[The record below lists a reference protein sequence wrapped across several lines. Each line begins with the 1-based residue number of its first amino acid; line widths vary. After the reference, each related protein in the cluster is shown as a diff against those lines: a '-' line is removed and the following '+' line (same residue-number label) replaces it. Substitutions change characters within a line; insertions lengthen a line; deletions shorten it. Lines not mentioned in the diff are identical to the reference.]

1 MANTSAF
8 NDKGSEKWGVD
19 EIDAR
24 DKKLA
29 SNLCSQLN
37 K

>member
-1 MANTSAF
+1 MANSSAF

-19 EIDAR
+19 EIVAR

-29 SNLCSQLN
+29 LNLCSQLY